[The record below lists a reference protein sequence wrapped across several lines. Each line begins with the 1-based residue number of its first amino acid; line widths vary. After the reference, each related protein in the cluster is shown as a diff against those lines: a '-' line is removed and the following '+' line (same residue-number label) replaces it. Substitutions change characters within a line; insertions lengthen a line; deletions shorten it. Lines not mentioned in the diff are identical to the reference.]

1 MTRAEVEHKI
11 EEMKIARQRGLE
23 AETPT
28 EEAAFANWWLR
39 IWQEVAP
46 YLDGR
51 KAYTDEREMEAA

>member
-23 AETPT
+23 SETST
-28 EEAAFANWWLR
+28 EEAAFANWWLQ
-39 IWQEVAP
+39 IWKEVAP

-51 KAYTDEREMEAA
+51 KAYTDDREMEAA